1 MPKSKKAPEGQPAT
15 VNDLIKQQEEEGQTL
30 QAAGSVPETA
40 AEAAGPSMFDA
51 FLEMYSRARALI
63 GDDPNDK
70 MIKTHW
76 GAVFEKIYTLTT
88 TAIHLLPE
96 IVKQP
101 EYETIRTTTWGETQ
115 SNPEIIELY
124 KQATRE
130 ALFAA
135 AKSLGL
141 DIIERR
147 AETAESITVKRV
159 DAIDYPLEKVS
170 ASIFSG
176 TFWELVKED
185 THGQL
190 QFLIPGE
197 KSGDA
202 PINYIFSVDFD
213 GIEDGLKITKKL
225 LQVDKRICVAVAA
238 LYNSGRRLITLRQIH
253 NVMGNPGKPS
263 PAQKEKIRNSVLK
276 MMGALVHIDNRQEV
290 EAGYSYSLYNYDGP
304 LLPCDM
310 GTEEKVDGQIVRD
323 AIQLFA
329 EPPIIKF
336 AKSRGQITT
345 IPAKLL
351 MGPISKTEENIAI
364 EDYLIQRIAK
374 ARSGAL
380 SSRILIKTICEKAN
394 IKSERQRE
402 RVNEKI
408 EKLLEHY
415 TSCDYIAGYEIK
427 AGYVDI
433 LFADKKAISK
443 KGSKQKKN

>member
-1 MPKSKKAPEGQPAT
+1 MPKSKKAPEGEPAT
-15 VNDLIKQQEEEGQTL
+15 VDDLIKQQEADGQTL

-40 AEAAGPSMFDA
+40 AEAAGQSMFDA
-51 FLEMYSRARALI
+51 VLEMYSRARALI

-70 MIKTHW
+70 MIKTNF
-76 GAVFEKIYTLTT
+76 GTVFKKPYTLTI

-115 SNPEIIELY
+115 SNPEFIELY

-147 AETAESITVKRV
+147 AETAESITIKRV
-159 DAIDYPLEKVS
+159 DEIDYPLEKVS

-190 QFLIPGE
+190 SFLIPGE

-213 GIEDGLKITKKL
+213 SIEDGLKITKKL
-225 LQVDKRICVAVAA
+225 LQFDKRVCIAVAA
-238 LYNSGRRLITLRQIH
+238 LYNSGRRIITLRQIH

-263 PAQKEKIRNSVLK
+263 PAQKEKIKHSILK
-276 MMGALVHIDNRQEV
+276 MLAATIHVDNRQEV
-290 EAGYSYSLYNYDGP
+290 DAGYNYPLYDYNGP

-310 GTEEKVDGQIVRD
+310 RTDTLDGQIVRD
-323 AIQLFA
+323 AIRIFA
-329 EPPIIKF
+329 EPPIIEF
-336 AKSRGQITT
+336 ARGRGQITT

-351 MGPISKTEENIAI
+351 MGPVSKTEENIAI
-364 EDYLIQRIAK
+364 EDYLIQRISK

-394 IKSERQRE
+394 IKSERQQR

-408 EKLLEHY
+408 EKLLEYY

-443 KGSKQKKN
+443 KGGKQKKN